1 MQYILIKMEI
11 YMMIQKRKRIIL
23 NFPIDTDIKDLVNV
37 IIEQSS
43 DLIKQII
50 IPSKDNIL
58 ETIPEKRIIDLY
70 QFWLKIM

>member
-70 QFWLKIM
+70 QF

>member
-1 MQYILIKMEI
+1 MEI

-70 QFWLKIM
+70 QF

>member
-1 MQYILIKMEI
+1 
-11 YMMIQKRKRIIL
+11 MIQKRKRIIL

-70 QFWLKIM
+70 QF

>member
-1 MQYILIKMEI
+1 MEI
-11 YMMIQKRKRIIL
+11 YMMIKKRKRIIL

-70 QFWLKIM
+70 QF